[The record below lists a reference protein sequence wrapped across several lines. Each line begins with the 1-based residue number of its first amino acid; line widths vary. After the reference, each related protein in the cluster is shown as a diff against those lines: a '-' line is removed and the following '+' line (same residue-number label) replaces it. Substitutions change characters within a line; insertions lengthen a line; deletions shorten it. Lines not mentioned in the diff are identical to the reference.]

1 MLVHSVNEL
10 LLIYFRKLHIVLAS
24 DCKTVIFKRKH
35 SNITF
40 LFLGTNDPVLNVIK
54 FLVFSQLF
62 VSFFWFLALFS
73 WKFHCEKSS
82 GVGKMKY
89 KKL

>member
-10 LLIYFRKLHIVLAS
+10 LLIYFRKLHVVLAS